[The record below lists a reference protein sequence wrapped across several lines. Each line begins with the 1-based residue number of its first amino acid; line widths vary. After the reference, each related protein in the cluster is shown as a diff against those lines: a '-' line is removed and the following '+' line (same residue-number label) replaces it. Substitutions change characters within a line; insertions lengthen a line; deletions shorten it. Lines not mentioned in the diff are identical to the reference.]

1 MLMEVLRSRRCSQIS
16 RIRQATNSQKVGS
29 IPEVRML
36 ARQFLDLIKV
46 KQRLSAT
53 SKLLKKTK
61 QVAIFTHVGTRLIL
75 EMISS
80 FSLKDR

>member
-61 QVAIFTHVGTRLIL
+61 QVAILCKLQGQTMPRTVLQMQAS
-75 EMISS
+75 EV
-80 FSLKDR
+80 